1 VADRKET
8 SVVGEQQRTGRGLA
22 ALVGKASAHAARLRE
37 ATGRITV
44 RESQLFLLLAVVI
57 GLLSGLAVVCFRV
70 AIDMTRIWLL
80 GSSLAPSWARTL
92 IVPTVA
98 GIFVALLVIWVFPQ
112 VRGSGVN
119 QTKAAVYIYDG
130 YVPFR
135 TVIGKFVTCAL
146 AIGSGFSLGPE
157 DPALQM
163 GAGIASAMGRR
174 LRLSKEKA
182 RLLAPV
188 GAAAGLAAAFNA
200 PISAMLFVIEE
211 VIGTW
216 SAGGLGGVALA
227 AVSSVVVLRLFL
239 GPQPIFS
246 VPPYHGFSALDLVG
260 YAVLGVCGG
269 FASLVFLKFL
279 AYFRPLLR
287 KLPPWT
293 FYIQP
298 AVAGL
303 LIGLIGLAYPQI
315 MGAGYVY
322 IGQALHGQYTWQK
335 MGILGGMKILGTGV
349 SFVSGTPGGM
359 FAPAM
364 FIGAMLGGA
373 VGGAEHIL
381 FHMSGSVSAFALV
394 GIGTL
399 FAGFLR
405 APITS
410 IFIVVEVSGNYSI
423 IVPVMIS
430 NFIAY
435 LISRR
440 YQSVPLFDLFSR
452 QDGIELPSLEEQRE
466 HPVLRVE
473 HAMSAP
479 WFPVVRSESL
489 VAEAMA
495 MAKSS
500 NARVVLVR
508 FPSGRWMAA
517 DRTQLERLDQGE
529 GHERKLASVMTADW
543 LPTVHP
549 DQPLDSA
556 IGFAQSRPVVPVVS
570 RADPGKLE
578 GVLTLKDVLETF
590 RQEEEE
596 EAGDGSRSPVR

>member
-1 VADRKET
+1 MADRQDA
-8 SVVGEQQRTGRGLA
+8 SVGGEQRPERGLA
-22 ALVGKASAHAARLRE
+22 AVASKASAHAARLRE
-37 ATGRITV
+37 LTSRLTV

-70 AIDMTRIWLL
+70 AIELTRIWLL
-80 GSSLAPSWARTL
+80 GSSLAPSWVRTL
-92 IVPTVA
+92 VVPTVA
-98 GIFVALLVIWVFPQ
+98 GILVSLLVIWVFPQ

-119 QTKAAVYIYDG
+119 QTKAAVYIFDG

-157 DPALQM
+157 DPSLQM

-174 LRLSKEKA
+174 LRLSKEKT

-216 SAGGLGGVALA
+216 SAGGLGAVALA

-260 YAVLGVCGG
+260 YAMLGVFGG

-279 AYFRPLLR
+279 AYARPRLR

-293 FYIQP
+293 FYVQP
-298 AVAGL
+298 AAAGL
-303 LIGLIGLAYPQI
+303 LIGLLGLAYPQV

-322 IGQALHGQYTWQK
+322 IGQALHGQYPWETLG
-335 MGILGGMKILGTGV
+335 MLGGTKILATSLAV
-349 SFVSGTPGGM
+349 ISGTPGGV

-373 VGGAEHIL
+373 VGGLEHIL

-405 APITS
+405 TPITS
-410 IFIVVEVSGNYSI
+410 VFIVVEVSGNYSI

-430 NFIAY
+430 NIIAY

-440 YQSVPLFDLFSR
+440 YQDIPLFDLFSR

-466 HPVLRVE
+466 QPVLRVE
-473 HAMSAP
+473 HAMNPP

-489 VAEAMA
+489 VAEAVA

-508 FPSGRWMAA
+508 FPSGRWMAL
-517 DRTQLERLDQGE
+517 DRAQLDRYDQGD
-529 GHERKLASVMTADW
+529 GHERKLASVMAADW

-556 IGFAQSRPVVPVVS
+556 ISFAQTRPVVPVVS

-578 GVLTLKDVLETF
+578 GVLTLKDVLEAY
-590 RQEEEE
+590 RQAEDEG
-596 EAGDGSRSPVR
+596 GDGSRPPVR